1 MGASTLYV
9 FYFIYFYCFSS
20 GLQKYQSVMDWKVKK
35 KSSFTFVNLRNTAV
49 EDPVSL
55 LVLRNSLM
63 WANSQSIA
71 FPQIISYVSKFGA
84 GE

>member
-1 MGASTLYV
+1 
-9 FYFIYFYCFSS
+9 
-20 GLQKYQSVMDWKVKK
+20 MDWKVKK